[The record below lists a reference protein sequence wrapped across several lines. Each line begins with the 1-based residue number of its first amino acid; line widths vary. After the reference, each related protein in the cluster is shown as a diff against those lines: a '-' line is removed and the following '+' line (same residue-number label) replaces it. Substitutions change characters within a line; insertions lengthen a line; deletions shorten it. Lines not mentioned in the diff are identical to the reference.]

1 LEHPVLRHRLPKKRR
16 AARTPLTAPARHQAR
31 SPSAL
36 KPSALKPSAL
46 NPSPLPGAAGPR
58 ARLSG
63 ASLFATGPCVAGLC
77 ALERMRPRTAARAE
91 LGSRR
96 ALRPVLR
103 GGLHARDADL
113 CALER
118 CDHGLLHDGG
128 GAWLSP
134 RPPASPPGGLRARN
148 GARLSPRTPGAPRT
162 PWTPS

>member
-1 LEHPVLRHRLPKKRR
+1 QPRPLRHPLQIRPQLLASRNPESSPPLEHPVLRHRLPKKRR
-16 AARTPLTAPARHQAR
+16 AARALLTAPARHQAR

-46 NPSPLPGAAGPR
+46 KPSALKPSPLPGPAAPR
-58 ARLSG
+58 R
-63 ASLFATGPCVAGLC
+63 ASSRPAPALPASALANDATTHCCPVA
-77 ALERMRPRTAARAE
+77 EP
-91 LGSRR
+91 GSRR

-103 GGLHARDADL
+103 GGVRARNADL

-134 RPPASPPGGLRARN
+134 RPPA
-148 GARLSPRTPGAPRT
+148 
-162 PWTPS
+162 